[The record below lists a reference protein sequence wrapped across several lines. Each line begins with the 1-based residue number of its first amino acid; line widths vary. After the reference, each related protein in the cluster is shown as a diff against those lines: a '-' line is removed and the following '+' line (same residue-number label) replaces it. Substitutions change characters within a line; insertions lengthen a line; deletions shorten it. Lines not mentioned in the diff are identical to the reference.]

1 MIQPAVDPIQ
11 LRQGDERQKEDMGW
25 GGFRGHEGTVSEN
38 FGGCSLCSPYN
49 WNDIDNIYI
58 AYQ

>member
-38 FGGCSLCSPYN
+38 FGGLL
-49 WNDIDNIYI
+49 IM
-58 AYQ
+58 